1 MNIHE
6 AFFCILRLGLGM
18 EDEFPYMLTQE
29 EWQELMDM
37 GYRQSLFGVMMDGI
51 AQLNPEQKPP
61 RELLLRGMQLLMKIE
76 MTNRKLNR
84 KVCETAEY
92 FEKEGFHS
100 CLLKGQ
106 GLAALYPNPLHRM
119 SGDIDIWLTDGRKKI
134 TAFLKSKFEHLN
146 IRYHHVDCPLWNDVE
161 VEVHTTPSWMNNP
174 FVNRKLQT
182 FFSVWK
188 SNVVCVELP
197 DEGKIKVPSD
207 EMNRIYVLVHIY
219 RHLFQEGIGLR
230 QLADYCMLLKK
241 GITEEEKCHTVSL
254 LEKLHMTRFAMAVML
269 VMGEVFG
276 LEKEKMLLNPSEKYG
291 RRLLEEVMIAG
302 NFGQYDNR
310 INRKMLTSA
319 FGRFLISIKR
329 NMRFMLD
336 YPYETLWAVPFKL
349 WHYVWRKILFC
360 FSYDK

>member
-1 MNIHE
+1 MNLHE
-6 AFFCILRLGLGM
+6 AFFCVLRLGLGM
-18 EDEFPYMLTQE
+18 EEEFPYTLTRE
-29 EWQELMDM
+29 EWQELMDI

-51 AQLNPEQKPP
+51 ARLNAERKPP
-61 RELLLRGMQLLMKIE
+61 RELILRGMQLLMRIE
-76 MTNRKLNR
+76 MTNRQLNR
-84 KVCETAEY
+84 RVRETVDY
-92 FEKEGFHS
+92 FEREGLHA

-119 SGDIDIWLTDGRKKI
+119 PGDIDIWLRDGRKNI
-134 TAFLKSKFEHLN
+134 IAFLKDRFDNLN
-146 IRYHHVDCPLWNDVE
+146 IRYHHVECPLWNDVE

-174 FVNRKLQT
+174 FVNRKLQAL
-182 FFSVWK
+182 FSEWK
-188 SNVVCVELP
+188 SNVTCVDLP
-197 DEGKIKVPSD
+197 DEGRVKVPSD
-207 EMNRIYVLVHIY
+207 EMNRIYVLLHIY

-241 GITEEEKCHTVSL
+241 GITEEEKRHAVSL
-254 LEKLHMTRFAMAVML
+254 LKKLRMTRFAMAVMY
-269 VMGEVFG
+269 VMEEVFG

-291 RRLLEEVMIAG
+291 RRLLKEIILAG

-329 NMRFMLD
+329 NLRFMLD

-349 WHYVWRKILFC
+349 WHYAWRMF
-360 FSYDK
+360 